1 MKKTIFGIAL
11 LAGALTLSGC
21 DLDETTYGQT
31 TSKNYYKTQSE
42 ILSALTGAYL
52 QLRTTWNEYA
62 LNFYFVGD
70 CSTDDALKGG
80 GSDGDRAE
88 VMELSNFTTNSTN
101 GEVGRR
107 WKILYRLINR
117 CNEVIK
123 YAPNAQGDATTLARY
138 ANEAKALRAFGYYEL
153 VTTFGGVPLLTEP
166 MAPSQ
171 VLATPRASAD
181 EVWTQIISDCT
192 DAEALPAKGQ
202 YSADEQYH
210 VTRGFAKAM
219 LAKTYMFRQD
229 YANAEKV
236 LHEIIEVDHDYAL
249 LPDYGL
255 NWTPAYEN
263 SSESVFEIPNKMDP
277 NNRTLA
283 TGTNVPHYFT
293 SRTDAQYQGY
303 GFHVP
308 TKDLHDA
315 FDVDDPRQTYVFTQT
330 GDHYIG
336 DAFDQD
342 NSQSATGYNDY
353 KMTVPQVEKEGYD
366 VWMIPYNIRII
377 RYSDL
382 LLLYAE
388 ALNENG
394 KSSEALTY
402 LNMVRRRARNTTPLD
417 PRKDKQTYVPAVT
430 ASTLPDITTT
440 NQDELRQIIW
450 HERRVELAMEGWRR
464 DDLMRQKRFGK
475 VMRDYAKKYGV
486 EKGAKFNDSRDYLL
500 PIPQGEIDK
509 SNGILK
515 QNPGY

>member
-1 MKKTIFGIAL
+1 MKKTILG
-11 LAGALTLSGC
+11 LTLLLGGLTLTSC
-21 DLDETTYGQT
+21 NLDEPTYGQT
-31 TSKNYYKTQSE
+31 TNDSFYKTQTE
-42 ILSALTGAYL
+42 VLGALTGAYL

-88 VMELSNFTTNSTN
+88 VQELANFTTSTTN

-107 WKILYRLINR
+107 WEILYRLVNR
-117 CNEVIK
+117 CNEVIH
-123 YAPNAQGDATTLARY
+123 YAPGAQGDATTLTRY
-138 ANEAKALRAFGYYEL
+138 ANEAKALHAFVYYEL
-153 VTTFGGVPLLTEP
+153 VTTFGDVPLLTEP
-166 MAPSQ
+166 MTPEQ
-171 VLATPRASAD
+171 ILATPRTPAD
-181 EVWTQIISDCT
+181 SVWAQIISDCT

-202 YSADEQYH
+202 DSADEQYH

-219 LAKTYMFRQD
+219 LAKSYMFRQD
-229 YANAEKV
+229 YVDAEKV
-236 LHEIIEVDHDYAL
+236 LHEIIEVDKDYAL

-277 NNRTLA
+277 NTPTLA

-308 TKDLHDA
+308 TKDLHAA
-315 FDVDDPRQTYVFTQT
+315 FDADDPRQTYVFTQT

-336 DAFDQD
+336 DAYDQD

-353 KMTVPQVEKEGYD
+353 KLTVPQVEKQGYD
-366 VWMIPYNIRII
+366 CWMIPYNIRII

-394 KSSEALTY
+394 KSA
-402 LNMVRRRARNTTPLD
+402 
-417 PRKDKQTYVPAVT
+417 
-430 ASTLPDITTT
+430 
-440 NQDELRQIIW
+440 
-450 HERRVELAMEGWRR
+450 
-464 DDLMRQKRFGK
+464 
-475 VMRDYAKKYGV
+475 
-486 EKGAKFNDSRDYLL
+486 
-500 PIPQGEIDK
+500 
-509 SNGILK
+509 
-515 QNPGY
+515 

>member
-1 MKKTIFGIAL
+1 MKKTILG
-11 LAGALTLSGC
+11 LTLLLGGLTLTSC
-21 DLDETTYGQT
+21 NLDEPTYGQT
-31 TSKNYYKTQSE
+31 TNDSFYKTQTE
-42 ILSALTGAYL
+42 VLGALTGAYL

-88 VMELSNFTTNSTN
+88 VQELANFTTSTTN

-107 WKILYRLINR
+107 WEILYRLVNR
-117 CNEVIK
+117 CNEVIH
-123 YAPNAQGDATTLARY
+123 YAPGAQGDATTLTRY
-138 ANEAKALRAFGYYEL
+138 ANEAKALRAFVYYEL
-153 VTTFGGVPLLTEP
+153 VTTFGDVPLLTEP
-166 MAPSQ
+166 MTPEQ
-171 VLATPRASAD
+171 ILATPRTPAD
-181 EVWTQIISDCT
+181 SVWAQIISDCT
-192 DAEALPAKGQ
+192 DAETLPAKGQ
-202 YSADEQYH
+202 DSADEQYH

-219 LAKTYMFRQD
+219 LAKSYMFRQD
-229 YANAEKV
+229 YVDAEKV
-236 LHEIIEVDHDYAL
+236 LHEIIEVDKDYAL

-277 NNRTLA
+277 NTPTLA

-308 TKDLHDA
+308 TKDLHAA
-315 FDVDDPRQTYVFTQT
+315 FDADDPRQTYVFTQT

-336 DAFDQD
+336 DAYDQD

-353 KMTVPQVEKEGYD
+353 KLTVPQVEKQGYD
-366 VWMIPYNIRII
+366 CWMIPYNIRII

-394 KSSEALTY
+394 KSAQALTY
-402 LNMVRRRARNTTPLD
+402 LNMVRRRARNTNPMD
-417 PRKDKQTYVPAVT
+417 PRKDKQAYVPVVT
-430 ASTLPDITTT
+430 ATTLPDITTT
-440 NQDELRQIIW
+440 SQDELRQIIR

-464 DDLMRQKRFGK
+464 DDLMRQKRFGQ
-475 VMRDYAKKYGV
+475 VMREYAKKYNV
-486 EKGAKFNDSRDYLL
+486 EKGVKFNDNRDYLL
-500 PIPQGEIDK
+500 PIPQSEIDK
-509 SNGILK
+509 SNGMLK